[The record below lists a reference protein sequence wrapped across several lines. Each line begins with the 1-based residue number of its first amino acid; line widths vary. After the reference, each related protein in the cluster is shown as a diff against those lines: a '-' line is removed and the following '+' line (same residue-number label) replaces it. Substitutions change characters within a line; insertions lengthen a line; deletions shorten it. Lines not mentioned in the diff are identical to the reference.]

1 MFNRCRKGL
10 RQNSAC
16 LHDKSPRQSR
26 TGENISQDN
35 IILQTNSQH
44 PKWGKPLEGQQVLSV
59 LHSPLLLPFIVSNA
73 DSLSYPCVLCGPAIS
88 PVGVLPRL
96 LCLLLG
102 LSLLQFVIR
111 ENFTWNNNH

>member
-73 DSLSYPCVLCGPAIS
+73 DSLSYPCAVWPSNFPCWCAASPAVS
-88 PVGVLPRL
+88 AP
-96 LCLLLG
+96 G
-102 LSLLQFVIR
+102 LVFAAICYQGEFHM
-111 ENFTWNNNH
+111 E